1 MAGFFNKS
9 FNYLPIVRQVIV
21 THATNK
27 FEQFET

>member
-21 THATNK
+21 TNK
-27 FEQFET
+27 FEQFEM